1 MWQLDGALSSPA
13 RATTIDRSL
22 GIAAAAVLLLS
33 FVNIENEVVEGDVG

>member
-22 GIAAAAVLLLS
+22 AIAAAAVLLFS
-33 FVNIENEVVEGDVG
+33 FVKIADEVVEGDGG